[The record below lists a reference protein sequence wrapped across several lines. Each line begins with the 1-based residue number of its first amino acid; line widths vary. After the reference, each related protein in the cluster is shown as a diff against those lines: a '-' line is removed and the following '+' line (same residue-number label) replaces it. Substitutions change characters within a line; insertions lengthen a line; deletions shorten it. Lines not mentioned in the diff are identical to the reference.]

1 MPELDNLNHE
11 RFAVEYLKD
20 FNASAAARRCGYS
33 VDYGRN
39 LTRNVAVK
47 ARIAELRDEL
57 VDRTEVT
64 TERIARAYTEM
75 AFYDARDMAAVLD
88 ALASKGQGT
97 GELAEAL
104 SELPRAV
111 TAPIKEMSAKVD
123 TRGNVTYT
131 VKGYDKQRAL
141 DVLASRY
148 WTSDNAGDGFID
160 AIRQL
165 REGDVPDMSESPA
178 PDEDLEP
185 DVHNTED
192 EVPAED
198 MPKWRKDRGNG

>member
-1 MPELDNLNHE
+1 MPELDNLKHE
-11 RFAVEYLKD
+11 RFAKEYLKD
-20 FNASAAARRCGYS
+20 YNATAAARRCGYS
-33 VDYGRN
+33 DDHGRT
-39 LTRNVAVK
+39 LTRDPVVK
-47 ARIAELRDEL
+47 ARITELRDEL
-57 VDRTEVT
+57 TDRTEIT

-97 GELAEAL
+97 GELAAAL

-165 REGDVPDMSESPA
+165 REGDVPDLSEDVSA
-178 PDEDLEP
+178 DEDLEP

-192 EVPAED
+192 DLPAED
-198 MPKWRKDRGNG
+198 VPKWRKDRG